1 MQANDE
7 PAQARRERTDV
18 KRHRGDTDK
27 RKDVLSRSFRKECR
41 SGGREQ

>member
-27 RKDVLSRSFRKECR
+27 RKDVLSRSFRKECC